1 MLVLS
6 RKCNERIVV
15 DLNGETVT
23 IEVLQI
29 KGGRVRID
37 APAQIAIHREEL
49 WHRLTAEHRAE
60 TIMGREDQGVPSSE
74 WSSGSLLSVSVNE
87 DCSDKMCG

>member
-23 IEVLQI
+23 IEVLQV
-29 KGGRVRID
+29 KGGRVRVGID
-37 APAQIAIHREEL
+37 APSAIVNGIPIPNNRTGKVNP
-49 WHRLTAEHRAE
+49 RRNARKSMRAASPNN
-60 TIMGREDQGVPSSE
+60 TNTNVSSAIRCTGRSS
-74 WSSGSLLSVSVNE
+74 
-87 DCSDKMCG
+87 

>member
-23 IEVLQI
+23 IEVLQV
-29 KGGRVRID
+29 KGGRVRLGID
-37 APAQIAIHREEL
+37 APSQVAVHREEL
-49 WHRLTAEHRAE
+49 RSRLAAEC
-60 TIMGREDQGVPSSE
+60 REQRVHPIAG
-74 WSSGSLLSVSVNE
+74 
-87 DCSDKMCG
+87 

>member
-6 RKCNERIVV
+6 RRRHERIVV
-15 DLNGETVT
+15 DLNGEMLT

-29 KGGRVRID
+29 KGGRVRIGVD

-49 WHRLTAEHRAE
+49 RSRLAGEHADRQSPVA
-60 TIMGREDQGVPSSE
+60 G
-74 WSSGSLLSVSVNE
+74 
-87 DCSDKMCG
+87 

>member
-6 RKCNERIVV
+6 RKCRERIVV

-29 KGGRVRID
+29 KGGRVRIGVD
-37 APAQIAIHREEL
+37 APDHVAIHREEL
-49 WHRLTAEHRAE
+49 WHRQSAARLGLRTQP
-60 TIMGREDQGVPSSE
+60 IVG
-74 WSSGSLLSVSVNE
+74 
-87 DCSDKMCG
+87 